1 MSRDK
6 KKQLNAQT
14 ENVTENVK
22 ILLLIA
28 FKDVKI
34 KQEEKWNTCKTE
46 NTSQIHISFHH
57 HRTDPGKQIMPLLYA
72 GAEPGINFKWDASNF
87 Y

>member
-1 MSRDK
+1 VSRDK

-34 KQEEKWNTCKTE
+34 KQEEK
-46 NTSQIHISFHH
+46 
-57 HRTDPGKQIMPLLYA
+57 
-72 GAEPGINFKWDASNF
+72 
-87 Y
+87 